1 MSNVKKIVYW
11 GTGNIC
17 RLCLEWYPEKQPSF
31 YIDSKIYGGEYR
43 GKPVKSPEEIK
54 DWTDIYVVIA
64 VSAYKDIEKEL
75 EEKGLIRHKDFAHYR
90 DYFGECQVSV
100 SESLKEMQN
109 FLELYPEFQGAEVV
123 YAPAVEC
130 RNSDAMIHFFNQH
143 SIRLKGEKSI
153 LITRLNGAPHE
164 QVRKK
169 LLFPV
174 FGLPAVCG
182 WNGYDVDFDMQQY
195 KEMQLNKE
203 ISERELIIIEEIE
216 NRKTSN
222 NREFSAGITKW
233 IYIYYREVFR
243 ILKPSRVIIWGCFS
257 RECFLLEHLSGINH
271 IPYGFMEYG
280 WIPGTYQFDRFG
292 IAGRSEYAVFP
303 EKLMDVKVTKK
314 ALSCIREIKAYI
326 TERKLDSRT
335 YRNSESDNLKISHIN
350 RRQKTVFFVGMD
362 DYGMGIN
369 PESKYYN
376 KYVCSIFRSTKEAV
390 LFFSDICKKNS
401 YNLIFKPHPNAA
413 RKNMLYEAELPENVI
428 LVEEMQV
435 DFLIELADVVV
446 SIASTVDYKTLIYGK
461 PLISL
466 GQTTLKYKRC
476 VFDINSLQEIEPQML
491 KAMTEGM
498 TNEQNLNFELHM
510 AQLLKKYLWDDLTDR
525 KLRYGLSLDKDFF
538 ESQSG

>member
-54 DWTDIYVVIA
+54 DWTDLYVVIA

-182 WNGYDVDFDMQQY
+182 WNGY
-195 KEMQLNKE
+195 
-203 ISERELIIIEEIE
+203 
-216 NRKTSN
+216 
-222 NREFSAGITKW
+222 
-233 IYIYYREVFR
+233 
-243 ILKPSRVIIWGCFS
+243 PPCSR
-257 RECFLLEHLSGINH
+257 
-271 IPYGFMEYG
+271 
-280 WIPGTYQFDRFG
+280 
-292 IAGRSEYAVFP
+292 
-303 EKLMDVKVTKK
+303 
-314 ALSCIREIKAYI
+314 
-326 TERKLDSRT
+326 RT
-335 YRNSESDNLKISHIN
+335 
-350 RRQKTVFFVGMD
+350 TVGP
-362 DYGMGIN
+362 N
-369 PESKYYN
+369 PW
-376 KYVCSIFRSTKEAV
+376 
-390 LFFSDICKKNS
+390 
-401 YNLIFKPHPNAA
+401 
-413 RKNMLYEAELPENVI
+413 
-428 LVEEMQV
+428 Q
-435 DFLIELADVVV
+435 
-446 SIASTVDYKTLIYGK
+446 
-461 PLISL
+461 
-466 GQTTLKYKRC
+466 
-476 VFDINSLQEIEPQML
+476 
-491 KAMTEGM
+491 
-498 TNEQNLNFELHM
+498 
-510 AQLLKKYLWDDLTDR
+510 
-525 KLRYGLSLDKDFF
+525 
-538 ESQSG
+538 